1 MLYSK
6 GYNLQI
12 SKFTQLGNS
21 LVQLCNA
28 INVGI
33 QTQSKVLMPEI
44 GTCKD
49 SLELLKDIPDLDFTK
64 KDKCNETLESKFFF
78 HTESFDY
85 LMLNGER
92 REILKNYI
100 LPHIKLKSV
109 DSENVN
115 DNTLV
120 IHIRS
125 GDIFGGWV
133 HNNYI
138 QPPLSFYKKIINE
151 FEYSDILIVTQPD
164 KKNPC
169 IDGLLSWN
177 PNIKLQCGT
186 LREDISAILKAK
198 NLVIGFGTFGWMLSL
213 ISDRIHN
220 LYCPLVCT
228 DIFDT
233 QYQTPPFN
241 INRYVFED
249 YIKMGDWK
257 NTESQRKMMM
267 THPVEKIGVN
277 NNADEY

>member
-1 MLYSK
+1 MLYNK

-33 QTQSKVLMPEI
+33 KTQSKVLMPKI

-49 SLELLKDIPDLDFTK
+49 SLELLKDIPDFDFTK
-64 KDKCNETLESKFFF
+64 NYKCNETLESKFFF
-78 HTESFDY
+78 ASESFDY
-85 LMLNGER
+85 LMLNKGR

-100 LPHIKLKSV
+100 LPYIKNV
-109 DSENVN
+109 DIENVN

-125 GDIFGGWV
+125 GDIFGGWI
-133 HNNYI
+133 HKNYI

-151 FEYSDILIVTQPD
+151 FEYSDVLIVTQPD

-177 PNIKLQCGT
+177 SDIKLQCGT
-186 LREDISAILKAK
+186 LSEDVSAILKAK

-213 ISDRIHN
+213 LSDRIHN
-220 LYCPLVCT
+220 LYCPSVCT
-228 DIFDT
+228 DIFDNE
-233 QYQTPPFN
+233 YHIPPFN
-241 INRYVFED
+241 ISRYVFED
-249 YIKMGDWK
+249 YIKMGEWE
-257 NTESQRKMMM
+257 NTEHQRKIMMS
-267 THPVEKIGVN
+267 HPEEKIGVKVN
-277 NNADEY
+277 VNEY